1 MIGDNNEA
9 SLLTMF
15 MGMWSERLKKLKLGC
30 GFPHLP
36 YGFFFKM
43 LYFKWDMKREE
54 T

>member
-15 MGMWSERLKKLKLGC
+15 MGMWNERLKKLKLGC
-30 GFPHLP
+30 GFPHFTIW
-36 YGFFFKM
+36 GFFKFCI
-43 LYFKWDMKREE
+43 LNG